1 MAAEIL
7 VVAGEASGD
16 QHAAAVVREI
26 RRRAPEVRFFGMGG
40 ARLAAEGVDLL
51 YRAEEI
57 SVMGVVEVLPK
68 LRRILAV
75 MAGLERAAARRRPVC
90 ALLVDVPDFN
100 LRLAR
105 ALKRMGVKVAYYV
118 SPTIWAWRQGRVHQ
132 VGARVD
138 RMLCILP
145 FEVPFYRRAGVP
157 AEYVGNP
164 VLEQVPEVRPAVEL
178 RRRLGL
184 LEGAETVALLPGSR
198 MSELKRIGPSLAE
211 AGAALRAKRP
221 GLQLVVP
228 VAPSLPEAVVREAF
242 AAVPGGVTLVAGR
255 APEVVGAS
263 DAAVVASGTAV
274 LEAALMERPL
284 VVVYRVAPITGLL
297 GRLLLKVKHV
307 SLVNLL
313 AGREVVKELLQG
325 DLSGARVAAEVGRL
339 LDSRED
345 RERVLSGLREV
356 RAALGGPGAASRAA
370 AAVLA
375 LCAEA
380 GVMVPG

>member
-1 MAAEIL
+1 MGAEIL

-57 SVMGVVEVLPK
+57 SVMGLTEVLPK
-68 LRRILAV
+68 LRRILKV
-75 MAGLERAAARRRPVC
+75 MEALERAAARRRPLC

-105 ALKRMGVKVAYYV
+105 ALKRAGVKVAYYV
-118 SPTIWAWRQGRVHQ
+118 GPKFWAWRPGRVHQ

-145 FEVPFYRRAGVP
+145 FEVPLYRRAGIP

-164 VLEQVPEVRPAVEL
+164 VLEQVPAPGPADAL

-184 LEGAETVALLPGSR
+184 QVDAGAVVLALLPGSR
-198 MSELKRIGPSLAE
+198 MSEIRRIAPTLAE
-211 AGAALRAKRP
+211 AAAALRARRP
-221 GLQLVVP
+221 ELRLVVP
-228 VAPSLPEAVVREAF
+228 VAPSIPEQAVRDAF
-242 AAVPGGVTLVAGR
+242 ARVPGGVTLVAGR

-274 LEAALMERPL
+274 LEAGLMERPL
-284 VVVYRVAPITGLL
+284 VVVYRVAPLTGLL
-297 GRLLLKVKHV
+297 GRMLLRVRHV

-313 AGREVVKELLQG
+313 AGREVVPELLQG
-325 DLSGARVAAEVGRL
+325 NFTAARVVAEVERL
-339 LDSRED
+339 LGSAQE
-345 RERVLSGLREV
+345 RERMLAGLREV
-356 RAALGGPGAASRAA
+356 RAALGGPGAAGRAA
-370 AAVLA
+370 AAVLE
-375 LCAEA
+375 LCGTA
-380 GVMVPG
+380 

>member
-1 MAAEIL
+1 MAGHKAAEIL

-26 RRRAPEVRFFGMGG
+26 RRRAPEMRFFGMGG

-75 MAGLERAAARRRPVC
+75 MAALERAAARRRPAC

-105 ALKRMGVKVAYYV
+105 SLKRMGVKVAYYV
-118 SPTIWAWRQGRVHQ
+118 SPMIWAWRQGRVHQ

-145 FEVPFYRRAGVP
+145 FEVPFYRRAGVR
-157 AEYVGNP
+157 AEYVGSP
-164 VLEQVPEVRPAVEL
+164 VLEQVPPPAPAVEF

-184 LEGAETVALLPGSR
+184 REDAETVALLPGSR
-198 MSELKRIGPSLAE
+198 MSELRRIAPSLAE
-211 AGAALRAKRP
+211 AAAFLRARRP
-221 GLQLVVP
+221 ELQLAVP
-228 VAPSLPEAVVREAF
+228 VAPSLPEEVVRGAF
-242 AAVPGGVTLVAGR
+242 ASVPGGVTLVAGR

-274 LEAALMERPL
+274 LEAALMERPM

-297 GRLLLKVKHV
+297 GRMLLRIRHV

-325 DLSGARVAAEVGRL
+325 GLTGAKGAGEV
-339 LDSRED
+339 
-345 RERVLSGLREV
+345 ER
-356 RAALGGPGAASRAA
+356 
-370 AAVLA
+370 
-375 LCAEA
+375 
-380 GVMVPG
+380 